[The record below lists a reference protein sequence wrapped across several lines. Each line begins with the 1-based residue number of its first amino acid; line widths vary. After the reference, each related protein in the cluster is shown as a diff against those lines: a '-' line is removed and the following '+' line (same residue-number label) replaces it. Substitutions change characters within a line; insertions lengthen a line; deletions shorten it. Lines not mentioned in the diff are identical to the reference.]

1 MVDQRLNRQQVL
13 KGAGALGALGAAAAF
28 QNPAPALAGAATEQ
42 RQVTAQG
49 RTSDPPS
56 FKYRLEASA
65 PQRYAG
71 GTLRTATQQNIPSLK
86 GMAIFSE
93 RIDPGSLR
101 ELHWHPNASELNY
114 CLSGHGTIGIF
125 SHGVQA
131 TFEIRAGSVTFV
143 PTGYFHYIRNTGADT
158 LRMIN
163 AFTHESPEHI
173 DLSAGLSVVP
183 RALLAQTFG
192 VAPAAFPLLPQRGDQ
207 VLVKMGSTTTGAA
220 SGQHVHPSKPFT
232 FHLAQA
238 APATYEGGTIRE
250 LTATQIPDLDGITLF
265 LLHGLPR
272 SLREPHWHPNAAE
285 LDYVVRGR
293 AQIEVITPHG
303 EWPTFEVGP
312 GDVSYIPE
320 NYFHYIASVSN
331 EPMDILVF
339 FSNIKP
345 SHVDLSESF
354 DYFPH
359 DVIAASFGLNPQAFA
374 RLPKRGDVFMA
385 AKK

>member
-1 MVDQRLNRQQVL
+1 MADQRLNRQQIL

-28 QNPAPALAGAATEQ
+28 QNPAPALAGAATGQ
-42 RQVTAQG
+42 RQLTARG
-49 RTSDPPS
+49 RTSDPLS
-56 FKYRLEASA
+56 FKYHLEASA

-71 GTLRTATQQNIPSLK
+71 GTLRTATQQNIPSLT
-86 GMAIFSE
+86 GMALFSE
-93 RIDPGSLR
+93 QIDPGSLR

-125 SHGVQA
+125 SHGVHA
-131 TFEIRAGSVTFV
+131 TFAIRAGSVTFV

-158 LRMIN
+158 LRMI
-163 AFTHESPEHI
+163 ATFTHESPQRI
-173 DLSAGLSVVP
+173 DLSALGFVP
-183 RALLAQTFG
+183 RAVLAQTFG
-192 VAPAAFPLLPQRGDQ
+192 VAPAAFPLLPQRGDR

-220 SGQHVHPSKPFT
+220 SGPDVNPSEPFT

-238 APATYEGGTIRE
+238 APVAYEGGTVTE

-285 LDYVVRGR
+285 LDYVVQGR

-303 EWPTFEVGP
+303 EWVTFEVGP

-320 NYFHYIASVSN
+320 NYFHYIASVSD
-331 EPMDILVF
+331 EPMDMLIY

-345 SHVDLSESF
+345 SHVDLSETF
-354 DYFPH
+354 DYFPR
-359 DVIAASFGLNPQAFA
+359 DVIAASFGLNQQVFA